1 MSDAEKKLERC
12 VDALYDVVSMLA
24 VEIDAAGLMSEEDGK
39 RVLRAF
45 DKYSAAHYDLL
56 HLEDGEES

>member
-1 MSDAEKKLERC
+1 MTDAERKLERC
-12 VDALYDVVSMLA
+12 VAALYDVLSILA
-24 VEIDAAGLMSEEDGK
+24 VEVDAAGLMSEEDGK
-39 RVLRAF
+39 RVLRSF